1 MPKIGFGFM
10 GSYSAAKG
18 LTPFERFYLGGNAL
32 TGVARLDGREL
43 ISLRGYE
50 EQEVSSNLGDP
61 IITRY
66 SLELRY
72 PISLNLLLL
81 SSFLH
86 LPKLEILIQ
95 HLLSLTHSML
105 NEA

>member
-72 PISLNLLLL
+72 PISLDRKSTRLN
-81 SSFLH
+81 SSHVRISYAIFCL
-86 LPKLEILIQ
+86 KKK
-95 HLLSLTHSML
+95 
-105 NEA
+105 NRC